1 MALATPDLRVVC
13 RKLVSTP
20 ADDLLRVCP
29 SLVNHVLRCGRSLSA
44 PAEARPKDGGNEA
57 AMLVHKLKT
66 HITTL
71 LNGRTPASR
80 FAGMV
85 LVKAVV
91 DVGGWECLRTAE
103 PWVRGLLSMLQKPD
117 PMSSKELC
125 VVTLVR
131 IYTLIHEYPTLIR
144 EMATPT
150 LPTFATTCLQLLKP
164 SPSTKSPKASAGL
177 VETVICA
184 LATIVPQ
191 FPTTLRPFNGQ
202 IRAAIRSYVAPTLSD
217 PEPVPQSL
225 RECSRRLMLALHHTA
240 PKSTHSDEWASLL
253 TGWLK
258 DSHATADQ
266 IFRAV
271 QESWEPASGHT
282 ARNVSADDEPQ
293 GGGKQP
299 NELPPWTGLDS
310 GAQRLRGLLEAM
322 SDCVGTTSKSS
333 VPLPVA
339 GLTDLVSRI
348 LLVLPPPP
356 GVADRDLTIQLNPS
370 VGREERDELWSVL
383 PQLHIA
389 ALQLAHSLAQRLGS
403 NLLPLAWELLD
414 QAVRVLASCPQLAG
428 ARQTVFALVR
438 DLLAIC
444 GPTLPRISVD
454 SLAPTLHAC
463 CHDLLAASGFAQDEA
478 QDKQAKANG
487 ARAAGAQANADLFL
501 PNKNT
506 TSSSSSSSA
515 GATAAATTAA
525 GRQQKPSG
533 PGADHLAAAEAL
545 LEAALSYL
553 PQRHLKKAERA
564 LLDRTAIL
572 CRSKAAML
580 AGVLNPYVDKSGR
593 AFANTYPFLARQYPG
608 DAGVELL
615 RTNLRAKPH
624 HFGSIA
630 FDGVRG
636 GGEEGGEAE
645 GDDAADRELGGGS
658 TTARSSLTVF
668 RSQNLGTAAAEATDS
683 GAETAA
689 AVGGFSRYF
698 ESSKMEVDGK
708 TSEQGKGSDLPTAQ
722 PADEAPFVPLV
733 LKRKS
738 VDDDGDEPVG
748 APAKR
753 QDKGKS
759 ASAAAPSPP
768 QTGGDSSDSDDESV
782 QLEMVLDDDEEDED
796 EDADVDADADAED
809 QC

>member
-1 MALATPDLRVVC
+1 MATASPDLRVVC

-44 PAEARPKDGGNEA
+44 PAEARPKDGANEA

-117 PMSSKELC
+117 PESSKELC
-125 VVTLVR
+125 LVTLVR
-131 IYTLIHEYPTLIR
+131 IYTLLHEYPTLIR

-150 LPTFATTCLQLLKP
+150 LPAFATACLQILKP
-164 SPSTKSPKASAGL
+164 SSSAKLPKASAGL
-177 VETVICA
+177 VETAVCA
-184 LATIVPQ
+184 LAAIVPL

-202 IRAAIRSYVAPTLSD
+202 IRAAVRAYVAPTLSD

-240 PKSTHSDEWASLL
+240 PKNTHADEWAGLL
-253 TGWLK
+253 AGWLR

-266 IFRAV
+266 VFRAV
-271 QESWEPASGHT
+271 QESWEPPSGHT
-282 ARNVSADDEPQ
+282 AREVSTDDKPQ

-322 SDCVGTTSKSS
+322 SDCMGTATRSS
-333 VPLPVA
+333 VALPVA
-339 GLTDLVSRI
+339 GLTDLVARI

-356 GVADRDLTIQLNPS
+356 GVADRDLAMQLNPN

-389 ALQLAHSLAQRLGS
+389 ALQLAHSLAQRLGR
-403 NLLPLAWELLD
+403 NLLPITSDILD
-414 QAVRVLASCPQLAG
+414 QAVRALASYPQLADM
-428 ARQTVFALVR
+428 RQTVFALIR
-438 DLLAIC
+438 DLLPIC

-454 SLAPTLHAC
+454 SLAPTLQLC
-463 CHDLLAASGFAQDEA
+463 CHDLLVASGFAQDET
-478 QDKQAKANG
+478 QDNQAKANG
-487 ARAAGAQANADLFL
+487 TKVSGVQANADLFL

-506 TSSSSSSSA
+506 ASSSSSA
-515 GATAAATTAA
+515 AIAPTAA
-525 GRQQKPSG
+525 GLWQQKPSA
-533 PGADHLAAAEAL
+533 PSAAHLAAAEAL
-545 LEAALSYL
+545 LEAALSHL
-553 PQRHLKKAERA
+553 PQQHLKKAERA

-572 CRSKAAML
+572 CRSKGAML

-593 AFANTYPFLARQYPG
+593 AFANTFPFLARQYPG
-608 DAGVELL
+608 DAAVELL
-615 RTNLRAKPH
+615 RTNLRTKPH
-624 HFGSIA
+624 HFGSVFIV
-630 FDGVRG
+630 DGRHRG
-636 GGEEGGEAE
+636 GGEEE
-645 GDDAADRELGGGS
+645 GDDDNDDNDGAEDEAGDGRRGIA
-658 TTARSSLTVF
+658 ARSTLTGVF
-668 RSQNLGTAAAEATDS
+668 RSQDPGSDVAAEATTTS
-683 GAETAA
+683 A
-689 AVGGFSRYF
+689 AVVGFSRYF
-698 ESSKMEVDGK
+698 ESAKMEVDGDE
-708 TSEQGKGSDLPTAQ
+708 TQEPGQGSTKPGGGQ
-722 PADEAPFVPLV
+722 PAEEEAPFVPLV
-733 LKRKS
+733 LKRKN
-738 VDDDGDEPVG
+738 VDHDDDDDDEPMG

-753 QDKGKS
+753 QDKGKT
-759 ASAAAPSPP
+759 ASVAAPLTPHV
-768 QTGGDSSDSDDESV
+768 GGDSSDSDDESV
-782 QLEMVLDDDEEDED
+782 KLEMVLDDDEEDED
-796 EDADVDADADAED
+796 EDEED
-809 QC
+809 

>member
-44 PAEARPKDGGNEA
+44 PTEARPKDGGNEA

-131 IYTLIHEYPTLIR
+131 IYTLLHEYPTLIR

-150 LPTFATTCLQLLKP
+150 LPTFATACLQLLKP
-164 SPSTKSPKASAGL
+164 PSSAKSPKASAGL
-177 VETVICA
+177 AETVICA
-184 LATIVPQ
+184 LTTIVPL

-202 IRAAIRSYVAPTLSD
+202 IRAAVRSYVAPTMSD
-217 PEPVPQSL
+217 PELVPQSL

-271 QESWEPASGHT
+271 QESWEPPSGHT
-282 ARNVSADDEPQ
+282 ARDIPTDDEPQ
-293 GGGKQP
+293 GGGKLP
-299 NELPPWTGLDS
+299 NELPPWAGVDA

-322 SDCVGTTSKSS
+322 SDCVGTSSKSS

-356 GVADRDLTIQLNPS
+356 GVADRDLTMQLNPS
-370 VGREERDELWSVL
+370 IGREERDELWSVL

-389 ALQLAHSLAQRLGS
+389 SLQLVRSLAQRLGR
-403 NLLPLAWELLD
+403 NLLPLSWELLD
-414 QAVRVLASCPQLAG
+414 QAVRVLATYPQLTE
-428 ARQTVFALVR
+428 ARHAVFALVR
-438 DLLAIC
+438 DLLPIC

-454 SLAPTLHAC
+454 SLAPALHAC
-463 CHDLLAASGFAQDEA
+463 CHDLLVASGFAQDEA

-487 ARAAGAQANADLFL
+487 TKTAGAQANADLFL
-501 PNKNT
+501 PSKNT
-506 TSSSSSSSA
+506 TSSSSSSSSTA
-515 GATAAATTAA
+515 ATATAA
-525 GRQQKPSG
+525 GRRRNPSG

-545 LEAALSYL
+545 LEAALSCL
-553 PQRHLKKAERA
+553 PQQHLKKAERA

-572 CRSKAAML
+572 CRSRAAML
-580 AGVLNPYVDKSGR
+580 AGVLNPYVDRSGR

-624 HFGSIA
+624 HFGSVA
-630 FDGVRG
+630 FDGVRGGGGGG

-645 GDDAADRELGGGS
+645 NDAADRELGGDS
-658 TTARSSLTVF
+658 ITARSTLTVF
-668 RSQNLGTAAAEATDS
+668 RSQDLGGAAAAAAETTDS
-683 GAETAA
+683 GAETA

-698 ESSKMEVDGK
+698 ESGKMEVDG
-708 TSEQGKGSDLPTAQ
+708 EASDLPSAQ

-738 VDDDGDEPVG
+738 VDEDGDEPAG

-759 ASAAAPSPP
+759 APAAAPSPP
-768 QTGGDSSDSDDESV
+768 PQTGGDASDSDDESV
-782 QLEMVLDDDEEDED
+782 HLEMVLDDDEEDED
-796 EDADVDADADAED
+796 EDADADDDD